1 MSSQDN
7 NEKGP
12 WDNDPSEDK
21 NIWTK
26 RQRSQQGRRNMDN
39 LVDDLLKRLKEIMP
53 GGGDRKPF
61 KKLGMGLIVGV
72 AFALTLVF
80 WVFSCFYRVD
90 EGQVG
95 VILRFGEMV
104 HISGPGLQFR
114 LAPIETVT
122 LVQVA
127 SVNRIDGGIKQEGKN
142 DTTEQTLILTGD
154 ENMVHTN
161 YTVLWKIKDV
171 SEFLFT
177 ARYPE
182 MTIQAAA
189 ESCIR
194 EVIGQTQARLALT
207 EGRDAIAAKAQELLQ
222 KIMND
227 YKIGVQIISL
237 QLRKVEA
244 PLKVIEAF
252 NDVQASLI
260 DADRLKNEAEAYR
273 NDILPRARGEA
284 EKITQEAEAYR
295 QQMIYLS
302 QGEAARFNKVYQAY
316 LTNPYVTQRRYY
328 FEAMQQVLAHS
339 HKILVD
345 GKIGKD
351 IVSYLPLNELAKS
364 SQKKA
369 K

>member
-1 MSSQDN
+1 
-7 NEKGP
+7 P
-12 WDNDPSEDK
+12 WDDDPSEDK

-26 RQRSQQGRRNMDN
+26 RQRSQQSRKNMDN
-39 LVDDLLKRLKEIMP
+39 LIDDLLKRLKEIMSGGG
-53 GGGDRKPF
+53 GGGDKQPF
-61 KKLGMGLIVGV
+61 KKLRMGFILGLAV
-72 AFALTLVF
+72 ALTFVF
-80 WVFSCFYRVD
+80 WVFNCFYRVD

-95 VILRFGEMV
+95 VVLRFGEMV

-114 LAPIETVT
+114 ISPIETVA

-177 ARYPE
+177 ARHPE

-260 DADRLKNEAEAYR
+260 DADRSKNEAEAYR

-284 EKITQEAEAYR
+284 EKIIQEAEAYR
-295 QQMIYLS
+295 QQMIYLA
-302 QGEAARFNKVYQAY
+302 QGEAARFNQVYQAY

-351 IVSYLPLNELAKS
+351 IVSYLPLNELTKS